1 MNKPFPP
8 PRMARKQTLRP
19 EFLDAPTEARLARCW
34 RDKGDI
40 AARNR
45 LVAAHQ
51 ALAMAAASRAGGKGR
66 KLDND
71 ILQHAN
77 IGLLKAA
84 DRFDPDKGF
93 RFSTYAAWWIRAEIQ
108 DYKIQGWSLVRL
120 PNSAPSRK
128 LFHNLK
134 RVETRL
140 VAAGEVPPEHLV
152 DRIATELAVTPE
164 QVVLMQQRLAAP
176 DGSLNRPVGDDGG
189 TTQLQDLIEDPD
201 ADVEKEVS
209 ACLGSRAFWIKM
221 STYLDRLSKRE
232 QEIIIQIY
240 VSDTPKTLDA
250 LGQRFGV
257 SRERI
262 RQIREAALIR
272 LRASFAN
279 SAVSIQHV
287 RAGD

>member
-8 PRMARKQTLRP
+8 PRRSQKQVPRP
-19 EFLDAPTEARLARCW
+19 EFLDAHTETRLARCW
-34 RDKGDI
+34 RDKRDV

-45 LVAAHQ
+45 LVTSHQ
-51 ALAMAAASRAGGKGR
+51 ALAMAAASRAGVKGR
-66 KLDND
+66 ELDSD
-71 ILQHAN
+71 LLQHAN

-108 DYKIQGWSLVRL
+108 DYKIRSWSLVRL

-128 LFHNLK
+128 LFYNLK
-134 RVETRL
+134 RTETRL

-152 DRIATELAVTPE
+152 DRIATDLGVTPE
-164 QVVLMQQRLAAP
+164 QVVLMQRRLAAP

-189 TTQLQDLIEDPD
+189 TTQLQDLLEDPD

-209 ACLGSRAFWIKM
+209 ARLDSRAFWTAM

-232 QEIIIQIY
+232 QEIIIETY

-272 LRASFAN
+272 LRASFADAAA
-279 SAVSIQHV
+279 S
-287 RAGD
+287 

>member
-1 MNKPFPP
+1 MNKPFRP
-8 PRMARKQTLRP
+8 PRTTGKRVPRA
-19 EFLDAPTEARLARCW
+19 EFLDTETEARLARSW
-34 RDKGDI
+34 RDEGDV

-45 LVAAHQ
+45 LVTSHQ

-66 KLDND
+66 ELDSD
-71 ILQHAN
+71 LLQQAN

-120 PNSAPSRK
+120 TSSAPSRK

-140 VAAGEVPPEHLV
+140 VAAGEVPPEQLL
-152 DRIATELAVTPE
+152 DRIATELAVTTE

-189 TTQLQDLIEDPD
+189 TTQLQDLLEDPN

-209 ACLGSRAFWIKM
+209 ARLDSRVFWTTM
-221 STYLDRLSKRE
+221 STHLNRLSKRE
-232 QEIIIQIY
+232 QEIIIETY

-250 LGQRFGV
+250 LGEQFGV

-262 RQIREAALIR
+262 RQIREAALTR
-272 LRASFAN
+272 LRASFADAAA
-279 SAVSIQHV
+279 S
-287 RAGD
+287 

>member
-8 PRMARKQTLRP
+8 PRRSQKQVPRP
-19 EFLDAPTEARLARCW
+19 ECLDARTEARLARCW
-34 RDKGDI
+34 RDKGDV

-45 LVAAHQ
+45 LVTAHQ

-66 KLDND
+66 ELDRD
-71 ILQHAN
+71 LLQHAN

-93 RFSTYAAWWIRAEIQ
+93 RFSTYATWWIRAEIQ
-108 DYKIQGWSLVRL
+108 DYKIHNWSLVRL
-120 PNSAPSRK
+120 PSSTPSRK

-140 VAAGEVPPEHLV
+140 VAAGEVPPEQLLDH
-152 DRIATELAVTPE
+152 IATELAVTTE

-189 TTQLQDLIEDPD
+189 TTQLQDLLEDPN

-209 ACLGSRAFWIKM
+209 ARLDSRVFWTTM
-221 STYLDRLSKRE
+221 STHLNRLSKRE
-232 QEIIIQIY
+232 QEIIIETY

-250 LGQRFGV
+250 LGEQFGV

-262 RQIREAALIR
+262 RQIREAALTR
-272 LRASFAN
+272 LRASFAETAA
-279 SAVSIQHV
+279 S
-287 RAGD
+287 

>member
-1 MNKPFPP
+1 
-8 PRMARKQTLRP
+8 MARKQTPRP

-45 LVAAHQ
+45 LVTAHQ

-66 KLDND
+66 KFDND

-120 PNSAPSRK
+120 PNSGPSRK

-140 VAAGEVPPEHLV
+140 VAAGEVPPAQLV

-176 DGSLNRPVGDDGG
+176 DGSLNCPVGDDGG
-189 TTQLQDLIEDPD
+189 TTQLQDLLEDPN
-201 ADVEKEVS
+201 ADVEKEVGER
-209 ACLGSRAFWIKM
+209 LDSRAFWTTM

-232 QEIIIQIY
+232 QEIIIETY
-240 VSDTPKTLDA
+240 VSDTPKTLSA
-250 LGQRFGV
+250 LGERFGV

-262 RQIREAALIR
+262 RQIREAALTR
-272 LRASFAN
+272 LRASFAEAAA
-279 SAVSIQHV
+279 S
-287 RAGD
+287 